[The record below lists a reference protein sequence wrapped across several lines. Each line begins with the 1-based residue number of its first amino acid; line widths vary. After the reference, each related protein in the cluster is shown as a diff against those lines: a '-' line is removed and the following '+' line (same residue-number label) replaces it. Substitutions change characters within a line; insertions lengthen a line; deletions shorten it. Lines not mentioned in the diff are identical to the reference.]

1 MNRRAMPMDELFVS
15 VSVIK
20 IDFEIEPP
28 VIAISADLR
37 SAYQTIRRPI
47 RCNSIHHLLS
57 LSLSLSAMRPN
68 VALCDTVE
76 HLSIGN
82 NVRKSIFI
90 VIHLHVTLTGPNR
103 HLSLAIQGEHRFKG
117 MCGRDRARACSMPSR
132 CRWCSRTAWRIRYAG
147 RSCRFK
153 GTQYV

>member
-1 MNRRAMPMDELFVS
+1 MPMDELFVS

-57 LSLSLSAMRPN
+57 LSLSHSL
-68 VALCDTVE
+68 LCARMS
-76 HLSIGN
+76 LCAIQLN
-82 NVRKSIFI
+82 IF
-90 VIHLHVTLTGPNR
+90 R
-103 HLSLAIQGEHRFKG
+103 LAITCASRYLLSYIYTLRWPGQIGICPLPFKVNIG
-117 MCGRDRARACSMPSR
+117 SKACVQEIARARVR
-132 CRWCSRTAWRIRYAG
+132 CPQGVVGAAELPGEFVTQDDRVDLKG
-147 RSCRFK
+147 RNMCEW
-153 GTQYV
+153 